1 MDYQQTLEY
10 LFRALPMY
18 QRIGKSAYKKNL
30 DNTLALC
37 EALGNPQNKFKT
49 VHVAGTNGK
58 GSSSHMLSAI
68 LQSAG
73 YKTGLYTSP
82 HLKSFTERIRID
94 GDQIT
99 QQAVIDFVND
109 HKVLIEEIKPS
120 FFEITVAMAFDYFA
134 SQFVDIAVIEVG
146 LGGRL
151 DSTNVISP
159 EVSLITNIG
168 LDHQEMLGDTLEAI
182 AVEKA
187 GIIKKKVPVVIGKR
201 QPETRVV
208 FEKAAKKLNSPIIF
222 AEEAYSN
229 NRNSFE
235 LQLKGNYQHQN
246 VSGVLAVVNL
256 LNANGFNISSDDIK
270 YGLANT
276 VDLTGIKG
284 RWQKLQEQ
292 PLMICDTGHN
302 VDGIQMILKQILRIP
317 HKELHIVWGMVDD
330 KDSRP
335 MLSLLPKDG
344 KYYFC
349 QANVPRAKK
358 AQLLYEEAGKFGFK
372 GEIVE
377 DVNNAIAA
385 AKQQANKDDLIF
397 IGGSTFVI
405 AEIADL

>member
-222 AEEAYSN
+222 AEEAYPN

>member
-134 SQFVDIAVIEVG
+134 RQFVDIAVIEVG